1 MSVTQLLDVFVLTS
15 VEPVGGAELVS
26 EQLKPAGIL
35 FGFYLI
41 NQSYFL
47 SFLWTLTFN
56 QKLSLYPKKRA
67 RSFMTYLLSGR
78 SVISFVIVILL
89 LYVIRSPEA
98 VLIN

>member
-1 MSVTQLLDVFVLTS
+1 MNTREIIGTFLCGPMGNMNSEYKCITTFAHLYNYSAETLAPSKAMSVTQLLDVFVLTS

-47 SFLWTLTFN
+47 SFL
-56 QKLSLYPKKRA
+56 
-67 RSFMTYLLSGR
+67 
-78 SVISFVIVILL
+78 
-89 LYVIRSPEA
+89 
-98 VLIN
+98 

>member
-1 MSVTQLLDVFVLTS
+1 MSVTQLLDVFVLAS
-15 VEPVGGAELVS
+15 VKPVGGAELAS

-47 SFLWTLTFN
+47 SILWTRTLN

-67 RSFMTYLLSGR
+67 HSFMTYYYQVALS
-78 SVISFVIVILL
+78 
-89 LYVIRSPEA
+89 
-98 VLIN
+98 